1 MQIRYTELLAR
12 ALLIGPSDY
21 LPPQSRVAPEEPAHL
36 HKSPP
41 PTTSAPHTVEFLPG
55 GDGFDSLSFQRE
67 LTVPRSA
74 QSTVICATNFSSMIC
89 AAEQSL
95 AVLFV
100 IVGVSHPSVPR
111 AHQLAS
117 SR

>member
-1 MQIRYTELLAR
+1 
-12 ALLIGPSDY
+12 
-21 LPPQSRVAPEEPAHL
+21 
-36 HKSPP
+36 
-41 PTTSAPHTVEFLPG
+41 
-55 GDGFDSLSFQRE
+55 
-67 LTVPRSA
+67 
-74 QSTVICATNFSSMIC
+74 MIC

-111 AHQLAS
+111 AHPLAS